1 MPDYLQRITLQP
13 DIRGGKPCVRGSR
26 IAVQDV
32 LGWLAAGM
40 TQEEILQD
48 YPDLTHAD
56 LLACLAWAAAREH
69 RGAWV
74 PAAA

>member
-1 MPDYLQRITLQP
+1 MTDYRQRITLQTGK
-13 DIRGGKPCVRGSR
+13 RGGKPCVRGLR

-40 TQEEILQD
+40 SHEDILLD
-48 YPDLTHAD
+48 DPELAAEDI
-56 LLACLAWAAAREH
+56 LACLAWAAAREQH
-69 RGAWV
+69 AAWV

>member
-1 MPDYLQRITLQP
+1 MTDHLANITLQP
-13 DIRGGKPCVRGSR
+13 GKRGGKPCVRGLR

-40 TQEEILQD
+40 SPDEILSD
-48 YPDLTHAD
+48 YPELTRD
-56 LLACLAWAAAREH
+56 DILACLAWASAREQ
-69 RGAWV
+69 RAVWV

>member
-1 MPDYLQRITLQP
+1 M
-13 DIRGGKPCVRGSR
+13 
-26 IAVQDV
+26 QDV

>member
-1 MPDYLQRITLQP
+1 MTDYRQCITLQTGK
-13 DIRGGKPCVRGSR
+13 RGGKPCVRGLR

-40 TQEEILQD
+40 SHEDILLD
-48 YPDLTHAD
+48 YPELAAEDI
-56 LLACLAWAAAREH
+56 LACLAWAAAREQH
-69 RGAWV
+69 AAWV